1 MENGSVKHG
10 RIAVRLIHQRAG
22 EAVPRVE
29 QLGRLGFD
37 AAFDPLA
44 STPLFRA
51 IDAMPPAVIIIDL
64 TRMPSHGLHIGH
76 ALRRRKTTRFIP
88 LVFAGGEPEKVEKV
102 RALLPDAVYCE
113 WDAIGEAIRLAIRNA
128 PGKPVVPPDMPIS
141 KPGRLLVDKLGVK
154 PNMKVVLIDA
164 PRHAESLIEPLP
176 EGVEIVHGRE
186 KGDLLIWFAADPE
199 VFHSS
204 VAELFRTA
212 GSVPVWIAWPKQ
224 LSPQFTGLTQ
234 NMIRQA
240 AIDLGWV
247 DYKICSIDATW
258 SGLLFQRRKAK

>member
-22 EAVPRVE
+22 EAAPRVE

-51 IDAMPPAVIIIDL
+51 IDAQAPAVIVVDL
-64 TRMPSHGLHIGH
+64 TRMPSHGLLYGH
-76 ALRRRKTTRFIP
+76 ALRRRKSTRFTP
-88 LVFAGGEPEKVEKV
+88 LVFAGGEAEKVDKV
-102 RALLPDAVYCE
+102 RALLPDAVFCE
-113 WDAIGEAIRLAIRNA
+113 WDAIGDAIRHAAGNA
-128 PGKPVVPPDMPIS
+128 PGKPVVPLDMPMS

-154 PNMKVVLIDA
+154 PDMKVVLIDA
-164 PRHAESLIEPLP
+164 PRHAESLLEPLP
-176 EGVEIVHGRE
+176 EGAEILAGPA
-186 KGDLLIWFAADPE
+186 KGDLFVWFARDPAE
-199 VFHSS
+199 FQNS
-204 VAELFRTA
+204 VASILRKA
-212 GSVPVWIAWPKQ
+212 APSPVWIAWPKQ
-224 LSPQFTGLTQ
+224 TSRQFSGLTQ
-234 NMIRQA
+234 NTIRQVVT
-240 AIDLGWV
+240 DLGWV

>member
-1 MENGSVKHG
+1 MKQTGLL
-10 RIAVRLIHQRAG
+10 IRLVHQRAE
-22 EAVPRVE
+22 EAAPRVAS
-29 QLGRLGFD
+29 LRKLGFEPLY
-37 AAFDPLA
+37 DPIT

-51 IDAMPPAVIIIDL
+51 IDANPPAAIVIDL

-88 LVFAGGEPEKVEKV
+88 LIFAGGESEKVEKV
-102 RALLPDAVYCE
+102 RAILPDAVYCE
-113 WDAIGEAIRLAIRNA
+113 WDAIGDAIRHAAGNA
-128 PGKPVVPPDMPIS
+128 PGKPVVPPEMPIS

-154 PNMKVVLIDA
+154 PDMKVVLIDA

-176 EGVEIVHGRE
+176 DGAEIIHGRE
-186 KGDLLIWFAADPE
+186 KGDLLIWFAADPDL
-199 VFHSS
+199 FHSS
-204 VAELFRTA
+204 VAEVFRVA

-224 LSPQFTGLTQ
+224 ASPSFAGLTQ
-234 NMIRQA
+234 NIIRQTS
-240 AIDLGWV
+240 IDLGWV

>member
-1 MENGSVKHG
+1 MKQAGLL
-10 RIAVRLIHQRAG
+10 IRLVHQRAE
-22 EAVPRVE
+22 EAAPRVAS
-29 QLGRLGFD
+29 LRKLGFD
-37 AAFDPLA
+37 ALYDPIT

-51 IDAMPPAVIIIDL
+51 IDARPPAAIVIDL

-88 LVFAGGEPEKVEKV
+88 LVFAGGEAEKVDKV

-113 WDAIGEAIRLAIRNA
+113 WDAIGDAIRHAAGNA
-128 PGKPVVPPDMPIS
+128 PDRPVVPPEMSIS

-154 PNMKVVLIDA
+154 PDMKVVLIDA

-176 EGVEIVHGRE
+176 EGAGIVHGRE
-186 KGDLLIWFAADPE
+186 KGDLLIWFAGDPDL
-199 VFHSS
+199 FHSS
-204 VAELFRTA
+204 LAEVFRIA

-224 LSPQFTGLTQ
+224 ASPSFAGLTQ
-234 NMIRQA
+234 NLIRQTS
-240 AIDLGWV
+240 IDLGWV

-258 SGLLFQRRKAK
+258 SGLLFQRRKAR

>member
-10 RIAVRLIHQRAG
+10 RIAVRLIHQRAS
-22 EAVPRVE
+22 EAAPRVE

-51 IDAMPPAVIIIDL
+51 IDAQAPAVIVVDL
-64 TRMPSHGLHIGH
+64 TRMPSHGLHYGH
-76 ALRRRKTTRFIP
+76 ALRRRKSTRFTP
-88 LVFAGGEPEKVEKV
+88 LVFAGGEAEKVDKV

-113 WDAIGEAIRLAIRNA
+113 WDAIGDAIRHAAGNA
-128 PGKPVVPPDMPIS
+128 PGKPVVPPEMSIS

-154 PNMKVVLIDA
+154 PDMKVVLIDA

-186 KGDLLIWFAADPE
+186 KGDLLIWFAGDPDL
-199 VFHSS
+199 FHSS
-204 VAELFRTA
+204 IVEVFRIA

-224 LSPQFTGLTQ
+224 ASQSFAGLTQ
-234 NMIRQA
+234 NIIRQTS
-240 AIDLGWV
+240 IDLGWV

>member
-51 IDAMPPAVIIIDL
+51 IDAQAPAVIVVDL
-64 TRMPSHGLHIGH
+64 TRMPSHGLHYGH
-76 ALRRRKTTRFIP
+76 ALRRRKSTRFTP
-88 LVFAGGEPEKVEKV
+88 LVFAGGEAEKVGKV

-113 WDAIGEAIRLAIRNA
+113 WDAIGTAIRHAAGNA
-128 PGKPVVPPDMPIS
+128 PGKPVVPPDMPMS
-141 KPGRLLVDKLGVK
+141 KPGRLLVGKLGVK
-154 PNMKVVLIDA
+154 PGMKVVLIDA

-176 EGVEIVHGRE
+176 EGVRIVHGRE
-186 KGDLLIWFAADPE
+186 KGDLLIWFAGDPDL
-199 VFHSS
+199 FQSS
-204 VAELFRTA
+204 VAEVFRIA

-224 LSPQFTGLTQ
+224 ASPSFAGLTQ
-234 NMIRQA
+234 SIIRQTS
-240 AIDLGWV
+240 IDLGWV
-247 DYKICSIDATW
+247 DYKICLIDATW
-258 SGLLFQRRKAK
+258 SGLLFQRRKTK